1 VVRETV
7 DFYQRAKRYSIEKF
21 TTSALSLL
29 ANASKE
35 NLIRLTYLAEKIP
48 QKESYREKIQWI
60 RNLFQTNHPGLAIA
74 KRVLNETNPHHRKK
88 IISNFIVNQL
98 LMGTNRRRAF
108 EAERGFKPP
117 NAMLMSPTMRCNL
130 NCFGCYSG
138 SYPTIEELPFEVMDR
153 LVGEC
158 KEMGIYLVI
167 ITGGEP
173 FLRKDLFDLFEKH
186 PDTIFQVYTNGT
198 LIDEKMVER
207 FVALG
212 NVVPAISI
220 EGLREET
227 DVRRGKGH
235 FDQVVRVMDWLK
247 KAGIFFAISTTQTIR
262 NSETIGSD
270 AFVDFLVEK
279 GCIFLWNFHY
289 IPIGRDADLSLMAT
303 PEQRARI
310 RERFAYFRATKP
322 LLMVD
327 FWNDGCLTEGCI
339 AAGRKYFHV
348 NARGDVEPC
357 VFCHFASDNI
367 KEKSLLEA
375 LNSPLFQEIRSRQP
389 FSKNLFRSCLL
400 IDHPEQG
407 REIAL
412 QHARYFTH
420 EGAEWLFTDFAKDID
435 AYAKAYGEIAEAA
448 WSKRIESQ
456 DHPPLLA
463 RKKVVGRH
471 G

>member
-1 VVRETV
+1 M
-7 DFYQRAKRYSIEKF
+7 DLYQKAKFYSISKF
-21 TTSALSLL
+21 TTVALSLL
-29 ANASKE
+29 AGASKE
-35 NLIRLTYLAEKIP
+35 NLIRLTYLAERIP
-48 QKESYREKIQWI
+48 KKEAYREKIRWI
-60 RNLFQTNHPGLAIA
+60 RTLFQTDHPALTIA
-74 KRVLNETNPHHRKK
+74 RRVLNEIHPLHRKK
-88 IISNFIVNQL
+88 IITNFIINQL
-98 LMGTNRRRAF
+98 LVGTNRRKAF
-108 EAERGFKPP
+108 EEKRGFKPP
-117 NAMLMSPTMRCNL
+117 NAMLISPTMRCNL

-138 SYPTIEELPFEVMDR
+138 SYPTEEELPFEVVDR

-186 PDTIFQVYTNGT
+186 QDTIFQVYTNGT

-220 EGLREET
+220 EGLREEN
-227 DVRRGKGH
+227 DARRGKGH
-235 FDQVVRVMDWLK
+235 FDRVVRVMDWLK

-303 PEQRARI
+303 PEQRAGI

-339 AAGRKYFHV
+339 AGGRKYFHV
-348 NARGDVEPC
+348 NARGDLEPC
-357 VFCHFASDNI
+357 VFCHFASDNV
-367 KEKSLLEA
+367 KEKSLMEA
-375 LNSPLFQEIRSRQP
+375 LNSPLFREMRSRQP
-389 FSKNLFRSCLL
+389 FSENLFINCPL
-400 IDHPEQG
+400 IDHPEHG
-407 REIAL
+407 KEFAL
-412 QHARYFTH
+412 KFAKYFTH
-420 EGAEWLFTDFAKDID
+420 EGAEGFFTELSPAID
-435 AYAKAYGEIAEAA
+435 AYSKTYRKIAEAA
-448 WSKRIESQ
+448 WKEKIESQ
-456 DHPPLLA
+456 NSEAPKA
-463 RKKVVGRH
+463 GKKVAGQH

>member
-1 VVRETV
+1 M
-7 DFYQRAKRYSIEKF
+7 DLYQKAKFYSISKF
-21 TTSALSLL
+21 TTVALSLL
-29 ANASKE
+29 AGASKE

-48 QKESYREKIQWI
+48 KKEAYREKIRWI
-60 RNLFQTNHPGLAIA
+60 RTLFQTDHPALTIA
-74 KRVLNETNPHHRKK
+74 RRVLNEIHPLHRKK
-88 IISNFIVNQL
+88 IITNFIINQL
-98 LMGTNRRRAF
+98 LVGTNRRKAF
-108 EAERGFKPP
+108 EEKRGFKPP
-117 NAMLMSPTMRCNL
+117 NAMLISPTMRCNL

-138 SYPTIEELPFEVMDR
+138 SYPTEEELPFEVVDR
-153 LVGEC
+153 LVEEC

-186 PDTIFQVYTNGT
+186 QDTIFQVYTNGT

-220 EGLREET
+220 EGLREEN
-227 DVRRGKGH
+227 DARRGKGH
-235 FDQVVRVMDWLK
+235 FDRVVRVMDWLK

-303 PEQRARI
+303 PEQRAEI

-339 AAGRKYFHV
+339 AGGRKYFHV
-348 NARGDVEPC
+348 NARGDLEPC
-357 VFCHFASDNI
+357 VFCHFASDNV
-367 KEKSLLEA
+367 KEKSLMEA
-375 LNSPLFQEIRSRQP
+375 LNSPLFREMRSRQP
-389 FSKNLFRSCLL
+389 FSENLFINCPL
-400 IDHPEQG
+400 IDHPEHG
-407 REIAL
+407 KEFAL
-412 QHARYFTH
+412 KFAKYFTH
-420 EGAEWLFTDFAKDID
+420 EGAEGFFTELSPAID
-435 AYAKAYGEIAEAA
+435 AYSKTYRKIAEAA
-448 WSKRIESQ
+448 WKEKIESQ
-456 DHPPLLA
+456 NSEAPKA
-463 RKKVVGRH
+463 GKKVAGQH